1 MDFLPQRSHKPGKKK
16 PFFLSTNTERQI
28 LVRNNFQRA
37 NYVNLHDGSKTLKFE
52 DIARFEGDVTRDDS
66 QQRPLAQQSVATL
79 LGHCFERSQHCSNI
93 AALIFAENRRYESS
107 RVKSP

>member
-1 MDFLPQRSHKPGKKK
+1 M

-52 DIARFEGDVTRDDS
+52 DIARLKVILHVTIRNKA
-66 QQRPLAQQSVATL
+66 L
-79 LGHCFERSQHCSNI
+79 QHCWDIVSNGHNI
-93 AALIFAENRRYESS
+93 VPTLQRCVSLKIVVTNRP
-107 RVKSP
+107 V